1 MSIMKKSDVYKLIG
15 YNGEYNTNVKKAIR
29 KLLKENHPDNKGN
42 RETFELINEIKKELE
57 SGKIPTIKKEVSKNN
72 DLDYEY
78 YYKIINNLKTKK
90 NNLMDQINDKK
101 NILNKYEEEYKT
113 LYQKSLDLENSLV
126 NTTTKTNDI
135 KVLSIALV
143 IIMIIVILVAILTNN
158 DILFVVLIILAII
171 GVLAVQK
178 RVLLVHK
185 VNEKNKKGITN
196 YVKIN
201 NEIKENIKKRSLI
214 KKDISDLKNKLTNVE
229 NDLRFY
235 KNLLK

>member
-1 MSIMKKSDVYKLIG
+1 MKKSDVYKLIG
-15 YNGEYNTNVKKAIR
+15 YNGEYNTNVKRAIR

-57 SGKIPTIKKEVSKNN
+57 SGKIPTIKKETSKNS
-72 DLDYEY
+72 DLDYDY

-90 NNLMDQINDKK
+90 NNLTDQINDKK

-126 NTTTKTNDI
+126 NTNTKTNDI

-158 DILFVVLIILAII
+158 DVLFAVLIILAII

-185 VNEKNKKGITN
+185 TAEKNKKGITN

-201 NEIKENIKKRSLI
+201 NKPLFFLQKY
-214 KKDISDLKNKLTNVE
+214 
-229 NDLRFY
+229 F
-235 KNLLK
+235 